1 MDPLSVDFARLWY
14 VLVLVSFPLLCRR
27 DVPWYKEQ
35 DMLSVAIAYLLVQNQ
50 EFKSHRLGGSRFA
63 ITFHFSKKKLCH
75 KTVPPI
81 SFYTVCFMTGL
92 CGGVCCL
99 LQQGL
104 VVIVV
109 VG

>member
-1 MDPLSVDFARLWY
+1 MYWY
-14 VLVLVSFPLLCRR
+14 ETKSSKVIVLGVLVSQLPFIFQRKN
-27 DVPWYKEQ
+27 D
-35 DMLSVAIAYLLVQNQ
+35 
-50 EFKSHRLGGSRFA
+50 
-63 ITFHFSKKKLCH
+63 